1 VVFLCP
7 GVGRGVDGGAKKP
20 QRNRKETAKK
30 LGRNW
35 EEKGNKWLRMVQSG
49 EKWSKVV
56 FVLKSGGI

>member
-1 VVFLCP
+1 M
-7 GVGRGVDGGAKKP
+7 GAR
-20 QRNRKETAKK
+20 RNRKETAKE